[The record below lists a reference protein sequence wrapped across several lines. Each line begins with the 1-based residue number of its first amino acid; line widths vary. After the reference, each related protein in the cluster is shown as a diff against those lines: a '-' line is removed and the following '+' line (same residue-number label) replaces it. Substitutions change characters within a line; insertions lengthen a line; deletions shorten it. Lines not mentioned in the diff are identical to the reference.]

1 MLRRADGPSGRN
13 RNERGA
19 RWSTRSK
26 LWVSLLASCA
36 FLLAAPV
43 VWGQAQGN
51 NREGAAPNTCLDC
64 HSQQGPPFGINA
76 DEFSSSVHA
85 QKGLLCT
92 SCHGGDSSSD
102 DMTQAM
108 GTAAGFKGHI
118 DRAQIPA
125 LCGKCHSDAAYMR
138 GFNPS
143 VRTDQLSQY
152 KTSVHGQRLAKGD
165 THVAVC
171 TDCHTAHDIRPPN
184 DPVSSVYPTNVA
196 KTCARCHANADYMKE
211 YKIPTN
217 QYALYATSVHY
228 DQLMVQGDVSA
239 PTCSTCHG
247 SHGAA
252 PPGVASVE
260 NVCSTCH
267 VVQQQTFDSGPHK
280 GAFAAMNVAACIVCH
295 TNHGIQKPT
304 DTMMGTGKG
313 AICVTCH
320 SDGDPGYTA
329 AAKMHADLVKLDDE
343 IGRSD
348 EILSRAEA
356 AGVEVGEAQLTL
368 KDAQDD
374 LTKARVAIHSV
385 RPDVVDQDVQAG
397 LKVTQSTYQAGLA
410 AMAESKYRRTGLAV
424 SLIAIV
430 FVLIALALLIRKME
444 AGRGA

>member
-1 MLRRADGPSGRN
+1 MLRRAEGPNGRN
-13 RNERGA
+13 RTERRA

-26 LWVSLLASCA
+26 LWVSLLAGCS

-43 VWGQAQGN
+43 VDAQAGAS
-51 NREGAAPNTCLDC
+51 NRGSAATNTCLDC

-76 DEFSSSVHA
+76 DEFSSSIHA
-85 QKGLLCT
+85 QKGLMCT
-92 SCHGGDSSSD
+92 SCHGGDSTSD

-108 GTAAGFKGHI
+108 GEAAGFKGHI
-118 DRAQIPA
+118 ERAQIPA

-143 VRTDQLSQY
+143 LRTDQLSQY

-171 TDCHTAHDIRPPN
+171 TDCHTAHNIRPPN
-184 DPVSSVYPTNVA
+184 DPVSTVYPTNVA

-217 QYALYATSVHY
+217 QYALYTTSVHY
-228 DQLMVQGDVSA
+228 DELMVQGDVSA

-267 VVQQQTFDSGPHK
+267 VVQQETFDSGPHK
-280 GAFAAMNVAACIVCH
+280 AAFAAMNVAACIACH
-295 TNHGIQKPT
+295 TNHGIQTPT
-304 DTMMGTGKG
+304 DAMIGTGKG

-320 SDGDPGYTA
+320 SDGEPGYTA
-329 AAKMHADLVKLDDE
+329 AGKMHADLVKLNGE
-343 IGRSD
+343 IKRSD
-348 EILSRAEA
+348 QVLSRAEA
-356 AGVEVGEAQLTL
+356 AGVEVGEAQLSL
-368 KDAQDD
+368 NGAQDA

-385 RPDVVDQDVQAG
+385 RPEVVDQDVQAG
-397 LKVTQSTYQAGLA
+397 LKVTEKTYKAGLA
-410 AMAESKYRRTGLAV
+410 AIAESKYRRTGLTV

-430 FVLIALALLIRKME
+430 FVLIALALFIRRIETGKK
-444 AGRGA
+444 A